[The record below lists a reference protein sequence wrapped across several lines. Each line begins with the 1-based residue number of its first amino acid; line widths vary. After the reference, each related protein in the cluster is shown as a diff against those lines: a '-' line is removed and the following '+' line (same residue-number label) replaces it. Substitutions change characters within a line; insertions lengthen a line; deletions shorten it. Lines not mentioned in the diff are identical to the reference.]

1 MNYEEAIK
9 KIRAVFAETMPPA
22 APPAEPKP
30 AAMAATDYKLVD
42 GTLITVSELMPGGT
56 VMKDGAAVA
65 DGEYVLED
73 GTKLEVSGG
82 AISEVS
88 APGEMKKAPDYTAQF
103 AAIEGRLAK
112 AEVMCQGFE
121 AALVKSGETIKG
133 LFEIV
138 EALTKVPTAEP
149 AAPQPQR
156 FEKVTRVAT
165 KQDFM
170 AELTASLEKIKNK
183 K

>member
-1 MNYEEAIK
+1 
-9 KIRAVFAETMPPA
+9 
-22 APPAEPKP
+22 
-30 AAMAATDYKLVD
+30 
-42 GTLITVSELMPGGT
+42 
-56 VMKDGAAVA
+56 
-65 DGEYVLED
+65 
-73 GTKLEVSGG
+73 
-82 AISEVS
+82 
-88 APGEMKKAPDYTAQF
+88 
-103 AAIEGRLAK
+103 
-112 AEVMCQGFE
+112 MCQGFE

-156 FEKVTRVAT
+156 FEKVTRVTT

-170 AELTASLEKIKNK
+170 AALTESLEKIKNK

>member
-56 VMKDGAAVA
+56 VMKDGAPVA
-65 DGEYVLED
+65 DGEYILED

-138 EALTKVPTAEP
+138 EALNKSTHRRASSPTA
-149 AAPQPQR
+149 A
-156 FEKVTRVAT
+156 KV
-165 KQDFM
+165 
-170 AELTASLEKIKNK
+170 
-183 K
+183 